1 MPKLTGFSL
10 VTLGLVISS
19 LVVGFLI
26 GFAITS
32 LTDLKYILSP
42 QDKQIISRYQDL
54 NTSYQ
59 QLTILLRR
67 YIYMGLLYDL
77 RSLAVLTA
85 DTRVIVSI
93 SNLTSSPE
101 LLSIA
106 KINLETAVNLSSRI
120 LDNIRTARNLT
131 TSQSEAYILDQIRD
145 RILITRA
152 NLENLL
158 SDVNNAINTK
168 TVPPDLVA
176 KSDRLFNSV
185 SQIIDEIVSLLKQL
199 S

>member
-10 VTLGLVISS
+10 VTLGLIISS

-26 GFAITS
+26 GFATTS
-32 LTDLKYILSP
+32 LTDLKYIFSP
-42 QDKQIISRYQDL
+42 QDKQIISQCQDL

-59 QLTILLRR
+59 QLSILLRR

-77 RSLAVLTA
+77 RSLVVLVA

-106 KINLETAVNLSSRI
+106 KINLETAVNLSNRI

-168 TVPPDLVA
+168 SVPPDLAA

-185 SQIIDEIVSLLKQL
+185 SQTIDEIVSLLKQL

>member
-1 MPKLTGFSL
+1 MPKLAGFSL

-19 LVVGFLI
+19 LVVGFLT

-120 LDNIRTARNLT
+120 LDNIRTVRNLT

-158 SDVNNAINTK
+158 SDVNIAINTK

>member
-10 VTLGLVISS
+10 VTLGLIISS

-26 GFAITS
+26 GFATTS
-32 LTDLKYILSP
+32 LTDLKYIFSP
-42 QDKQIISRYQDL
+42 QDKQIISQCQDL

-77 RSLAVLTA
+77 RSLAVFVA

-106 KINLETAVNLSSRI
+106 KINLETAVNLSNRI

-145 RILITRA
+145 RILITRE

-185 SQIIDEIVSLLKQL
+185 SQTIDEIVSLLKQL